1 MISSIAFTIVV
12 VIVAVLAA
20 GAGYMVSRGGPDG
33 AEERARHEHQQ
44 AERARS
50 ERDTA
55 VAQVQA
61 LQQQL
66 QEAATVRGGLQAQLD
81 GERQKYAD
89 QLDLLRGAQEEM
101 QDTVRQMAGEVLAQ
115 SGSQLIQR
123 FTEMTDHRAK
133 ATAGEMDQRKS
144 AIEAMVTPL
153 RQELDKLYTK
163 VQTFHESGIGAFSA
177 VAEQVKMA
185 NNTSERLRKE
195 TEQLVTA
202 LRKPGVRG
210 QWGEL
215 QLRTLVEAAG
225 MVEHVDFE
233 QQVHVVTDG
242 DSKNVRPDMVINLG
256 GGKTIVV
263 DAKAPF
269 GAFLDAQDADDEA
282 ARQERVAAHARN
294 VRRHVEQL
302 AGKQYW
308 AQFARTPEFVVMF
321 LPADAFLHAALDHD
335 PGLWDHAI
343 RSKIII
349 ATPTNLLMS
358 LRTVAYMWQRHTQS
372 VNAEEIAKLGRE
384 LYGRIATM
392 ADHLNAMGA
401 SLGKAVD
408 NFNKTVGSFEGRV
421 IPGARKI
428 AELRGDD
435 PALKDLAPVERSVRA
450 LTFPSTA
457 GPAPDGDTGVA

>member
-1 MISSIAFTIVV
+1 MISSIAFIIVV
-12 VIVAVLAA
+12 VIVAALAA
-20 GAGYMVSRGGPDG
+20 GAGYMVSRGRADG
-33 AEERARHEHQQ
+33 AEEHARQEHQQ

-50 ERDTA
+50 ERDAA

-61 LQQQL
+61 LQRQL

-81 GERQKYAD
+81 GERQRFAE
-89 QLDLLRGAQEEM
+89 QLGLLRGAQEEM
-101 QDTVRQMAGEVLAQ
+101 QHTVRQMAGEVLQQ

-133 ATAGEMDQRKS
+133 ATAGEMDQRKT

-153 RQELDKLYTK
+153 RQELDKLHTK
-163 VQTFHESGIGAFSA
+163 VQTFHESGVGAFAA
-177 VAEQVKMA
+177 VSEQVKMA
-185 NNTSERLRKE
+185 NHTNERIRKE

-215 QLRTLVEAAG
+215 KLRTIVEAAG

-233 QQVHVVTDG
+233 QQVHVVTD
-242 DSKNVRPDMVINLG
+242 DANVRPDMVIKLG

-269 GAFLDAQDADDEA
+269 GAFLEAQDADDEA
-282 ARQERVAAHARN
+282 ARQERASAHARN

-302 AGKQYW
+302 AAKQYW
-308 AQFARTPEFVVMF
+308 SQFACTPEFVVMF

-335 PGLWDHAI
+335 AGLWDFAI
-343 RSKIII
+343 ASKVII

-358 LRTVAYMWQRHTQS
+358 LRTVAYMWQRQS
-372 VNAEEIAKLGRE
+372 LAENAEQIAKLGGD
-384 LYGRIATM
+384 LYKRIATM
-392 ADHLNAMGA
+392 VEHLNAMGA
-401 SLGKAVD
+401 SLGKAVE

-421 IPGARKI
+421 LPGARKM
-428 AELRGDD
+428 AELRGAD
-435 PALKDLAPVERSVRA
+435 ATLKELAPIEPSVRA
-450 LTFPSTA
+450 LSFPSTA
-457 GPAPDGDTGVA
+457 SPDTDSGAGVA

>member
-1 MISSIAFTIVV
+1 MISSIAFIGVV
-12 VIVAVLAA
+12 VIVAALAASAGYILSRARAA
-20 GAGYMVSRGGPDG
+20 GA
-33 AEERARHEHQQ
+33 EEHARHEHQQ
-44 AERARS
+44 AEQARS
-50 ERDTA
+50 ERDA
-55 VAQVQA
+55 ALGQVQA
-61 LQQQL
+61 LGQQL
-66 QEAATVRGGLQAQLD
+66 QQAAAVQGGLQAQLE
-81 GERQKYAD
+81 GERQRYTE
-89 QLDLLRGAQEEM
+89 QLGLLRGAQEEM
-101 QDTVRQMAGEVLAQ
+101 QHTVRQMAGEVLAQ

-163 VQTFHESGIGAFSA
+163 VQTFHESGVGAFSA

-215 QLRTLVEAAG
+215 QLRTIVEAAG

-233 QQVHVVTDG
+233 QQVHIVTDS
-242 DSKNVRPDMVINLG
+242 DTKNVRPDMVINLG

-269 GAFLDAQDADDEA
+269 GAFLDAQDTDDEA
-282 ARQERVAAHARN
+282 ARKERVAAHARN
-294 VRRHVEQL
+294 VRTHVEQL

-308 AQFARTPEFVVMF
+308 SQFACTPEFVVMF
-321 LPADAFLHAALDHD
+321 LPADAFLHTALDHD

-343 RSKIII
+343 RNKIII

-358 LRTVAYMWQRHTQS
+358 LRTVAYMWQQQS
-372 VNAEEIAKLGRE
+372 RAENAEHIAKLGGE
-384 LYGRIATM
+384 LYTRIATM
-392 ADHLNAMGA
+392 ADHLNKMGA
-401 SLGKAVD
+401 SLGKAVE

-421 IPGARKI
+421 IPGARKM
-428 AELRGDD
+428 AELCEDD
-435 PALKDLAPVERSVRA
+435 ATLKDLVPIERSVRA
-450 LTFPSTA
+450 LAFPSTA
-457 GPAPDGDTGVA
+457 SPDPDGDTGVA